1 MKSLTLTALAGV
13 LGVGLLVASPDTAT
27 AQKKTEP
34 SSAYRMHPDTSAA
47 RLHEPPGGAYKKV
60 STLVSLPD
68 FVPGLGTL
76 YVDPATLPAGP
87 FLAYDHEGNLVSSI
101 YMIPLKDMN
110 AQKAFS
116 GLKVAQ
122 ERVDHVDIVFN
133 AGHPGVAEPHYHVI
147 VWYVSPQRA
156 AQLAK

>member
-1 MKSLTLTALAGV
+1 MKRLALAALASV
-13 LGVGLLVASPDTAT
+13 LGVGLLVASPDTAA
-27 AQKKTEP
+27 AQKKAEP

-60 STLVSLPD
+60 STLVPLPD

-87 FLAYDHEGNLVSSI
+87 FLAYDHRGNLVSSI

-110 AQKAFS
+110 ARKAFS

-122 ERVDHVDIVFN
+122 ERADHVDIVFN